1 MVGYTSIPIIRH
13 MHVIMHIIVS
23 VDGTCFNIPA
33 GSVDVELRIESCL
46 GDNDGLVGWGNNRQ
60 LLIMEIIPRAATAG
74 IIIYILVQALLLS
87 FDPLH

>member
-1 MVGYTSIPIIRH
+1 

-33 GSVDVELRIESCL
+33 GSVDVELRIESCRGY
-46 GDNDGLVGWGNNRQ
+46 GDNDGSVGWGNNRQ

-74 IIIYILVQALLLS
+74 IIFYISEHLLLTFS
-87 FDPLH
+87 NIY